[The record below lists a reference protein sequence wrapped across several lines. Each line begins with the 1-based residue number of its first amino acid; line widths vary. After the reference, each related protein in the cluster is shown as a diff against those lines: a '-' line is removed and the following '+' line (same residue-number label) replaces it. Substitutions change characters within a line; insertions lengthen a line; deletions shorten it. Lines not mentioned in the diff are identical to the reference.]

1 MSRRVYNSTEELYSS
16 VENPTPLVRINRLN
30 AHRETFQLYAK
41 LEWYNPSGS
50 IKDRAAKSMLDEIE
64 SGATFRSGSAT
75 RPLRLVEPTS
85 GNTGIALAA
94 LAAAR
99 GHQVRVVVPA
109 KVPLEKKALLRLA
122 GADVDVI
129 NDQLCPAP
137 GLGEGAINLA
147 TTYSRAQGYAMPNQ
161 YENAANIRAHE
172 TTTGPEI
179 WHQTAGRITHLFAA
193 LGTCGTITGLAR
205 YLKRQNP
212 AVKIVA
218 VQPTPGHDVP
228 GLRNTSEL
236 AVSKLFDPSLID
248 ETLEID
254 HRLAYSRAADLFRRE
269 GLRAGPSSGLIFEG
283 ASRVIAR
290 EAAAGRTGHAVAIFC
305 DDAFKY
311 SSSFTKHLPELKEF
325 T

>member
-1 MSRRVYNSTEELYSS
+1 MNRRVYNSIEDLFADAD
-16 VENPTPLVRINRLN
+16 NPTPLVRVNRLN
-30 AHRETFQLYAK
+30 PHRETFPLFAK
-41 LEWYNPSGS
+41 LEWYNPTGS
-50 IKDRAAKSMLDEIE
+50 IKDRAARSMIDAIE
-64 SGATFRSGSAT
+64 AESTSGA
-75 RPLRLVEPTS
+75 LRLVEPTS

-99 GHQVRVVVPA
+99 GHRVRVVVPA
-109 KVPLEKKALLRLA
+109 KVPAEKKALLRLA

-147 TTYSRAQGYAMPNQ
+147 TTYARAQGYSMPNQ
-161 YENAANIRAHE
+161 YENAANAKAHE

-179 WHQTAGRITHLFAA
+179 WRQTEGRVTHLFAA

-205 YLKRQNP
+205 YLKRQN
-212 AVKIVA
+212 AGIKIVA

-236 AVSKLFDPSLID
+236 AVSKLFDPTLID
-248 ETLEID
+248 EILEVD
-254 HRLAYSRAADLFRRE
+254 HRLAYRRAAEIFRGE

-283 ASRVIAR
+283 ASRVIPR
-290 EAAAGRTGHAVAIFC
+290 EAAAGRRGHAVAIFC

-311 SSSFTKHLPELKEF
+311 TSSFTKHLDELKEF
-325 T
+325 A

>member
-1 MSRRVYNSTEELYSS
+1 MSRRVYNSIEDLYAS
-16 VENPTPLVRINRLN
+16 VDEPTPLVRVNRLN
-30 AHRETFQLYAK
+30 PHRETFPLYAK

-50 IKDRAAKSMLDEIE
+50 IKDRAARAMIE
-64 SGATFRSGSAT
+64 DLEANAGPG
-75 RPLRLVEPTS
+75 PIRLVEPTS
-85 GNTGIALAA
+85 GNTGIALAT

-99 GHQVRVVVPA
+99 GHRVRVVVPA
-109 KVPLEKKALLRLA
+109 KVPAEKKTLLRLA

-147 TTYSRAQGYAMPNQ
+147 TTYARAQGYAMPNQ
-161 YENAANIRAHE
+161 YENQANARAHE
-172 TTTGPEI
+172 TTTGPEL
-179 WHQTAGRITHLFAA
+179 WRQTEGRVTHVFAA

-205 YLKRQNP
+205 YLKRQN
-212 AVKIVA
+212 AGVKIVA

-248 ETLEID
+248 EIVEID
-254 HRLAYSRAADLFRRE
+254 HRLAYTRAAAIFRGE

-290 EAAAGRTGHAVAIFC
+290 EAAAGRRGHAVAIFC

-311 SSSFTKHLPELKEF
+311 TSSFTKHLDDLKEF
-325 T
+325 S